1 MTFGLLTPNKPWTR
15 QLRGA
20 LLGLGLVVASAAF
33 AQGLQATGP
42 INWTHLSPAQRGVLA
57 PLERD
62 WKSISPGQQQK
73 WAEVANRF
81 PAMPAEDRG
90 RVQQRLSDWS
100 RLSPQERAS
109 TRLNFQE
116 ARQLSP
122 QERQQQWDT
131 YRALPADQR
140 RALAEQSD
148 RTRPA
153 ASPAE
158 PRSAGANVGANANTN
173 GKSSL
178 VRSPAAAAPQ
188 PVGPTVIQRGA
199 GATTNLVSKPATPP
213 LHQQAGLPKVA
224 ATPGFVDSKTLLPK
238 RGAQGAAAA
247 RAPDVDDEPKRKVQ

>member
-1 MTFGLLTPNKPWTR
+1 MTADGGTSPHP
-15 QLRGA
+15 LRRWRA
-20 LLGLGLVVASAAF
+20 LLAGLCLLAATNAF
-33 AQGLQATGP
+33 AQALPATGP
-42 INWTHLSPAQRGVLA
+42 LAWTQLSAAQRGVLA

-62 WKSISPGQQQK
+62 WKGITPGQQQK
-73 WAEVANRF
+73 WAAIANRF
-81 PAMPAEDRG
+81 PTLPAPERE

-100 RLSPQERAS
+100 RLSPQERANA
-109 TRLNFQE
+109 RLNFQE

-122 QERQQQWDT
+122 QERQQQWQA

-158 PRSAGANVGANANTN
+158 PRSAGANVGANANTS